1 MANRRMFSREV
12 CDSDLFIEMPF
23 AAQALY
29 LHLNLNADD
38 DGCVARANQV
48 VQCINATPND
58 FKVLLENG
66 YVLQLEHKLYVI
78 TDWLNNNQIRSD
90 RKVRSI
96 YMNELAQVRVDENRR
111 YSLTNGTPL
120 LEYIEQKRQ
129 EAEAAKEARL
139 RKKEMKMK
147 EAEKNNKKDSTE

>member
-23 AAQALY
+23 ASQALY

-48 VQCINATPND
+48 VQCINATPD
-58 FKVLLENG
+58 DLKVLLDNG
-66 YVLQLEHKLYVI
+66 YLLKLEHKLYLI
-78 TDWLNNNQIRSD
+78 TDWLNNNQIRAD

-96 YMNELAQVRVDENRR
+96 YMDELSKVRIDENRR
-111 YSLTNGTPL
+111 YSLTEGMPL
-120 LEYIEQKRQ
+120 LDYIAMKEK
-129 EAEAAKEARL
+129 EAAKAKAERLQKKAMMEAA
-139 RKKEMKMK
+139 KKIVN
-147 EAEKNNKKDSTE
+147 EKD

>member
-48 VQCINATPND
+48 VQCINASPAD
-58 FKVLLENG
+58 LEILMENG
-66 YVLQLEHKLYVI
+66 YVLKLEHKLYLI
-78 TDWLNNNQIRSD
+78 TDWLNNNQIRAD

-96 YMNELAQVRVDENRR
+96 YMDELSKVRIDENRR
-111 YSLTNGTPL
+111 YSLTEGMPL
-120 LEYIEQKRQ
+120 LEYIAMKEK
-129 EAEAAKEARL
+129 EAEAAREARQ
-139 RKKEMKMK
+139 RKKEMK

>member
-1 MANRRMFSREV
+1 MFSREV

-48 VQCINATPND
+48 VQCIKATPD
-58 FKVLLENG
+58 DLRILMDNG
-66 YVLQLEHKLYVI
+66 YVLQLEHKLYLI
-78 TDWLNNNQIRSD
+78 TDWLNNNQIRAD

-96 YMNELAQVRVDENRR
+96 YMDELSKVRIDENRR
-111 YSLTNGTPL
+111 YSLTEGMPL
-120 LEYIEQKRQ
+120 LEYIELKRQ

-139 RKKEMKMK
+139 RKKEMM
-147 EAEKNNKKDSTE
+147 EAERNNSYEKDLRA